1 MDYRLKKQAIIASI
15 LGLVL
20 VLILGGAYY
29 KWLYKAA
36 TCFDGQQNQN
46 EEGLD
51 CGGPCAMSCE
61 LLTVKDLQVEWAK
74 AIFLKDGLYDLA
86 AKINNINPNYGL
98 GRFDYTFK
106 LYDKSGQLLMEKKG
120 SSFSLPNQK
129 KYIVETNVASVAAP
143 TKVELIIQPSEKT
156 DWQKLTND
164 FATPDIFVQDK
175 QFKYLENKAGES
187 QASGIIKNNSVFDL
201 DKIIVSVALF
211 NESKKVIGVNKT
223 EVYTIP
229 AGQERYFSVSW
240 YSALSGEVK
249 SADMLADTNLFADD
263 NYMRR
268 YGTVEK
274 FQEY

>member
-1 MDYRLKKQAIIASI
+1 MDYRRKKQTIIASI
-15 LGLVL
+15 LGLVFISL
-20 VLILGGAYY
+20 LSGAYF
-29 KWLYKAA
+29 KWFYVGA
-36 TCFDGQQNQN
+36 TCFDGKQNQN

-61 LLTVKDLQVEWAK
+61 LLTVKPLQVEWSK

-106 LYDKSGQLLMEKKG
+106 LYDKAGQLLMEKKG

-129 KYIVETNVASVAAP
+129 KYIVETNIASVVAP
-143 TKVELIIQPSEKT
+143 AKVELIVQPSEKT

-201 DKIIVSVALF
+201 DKIIVSVVLF
-211 NESKKVIGVNKT
+211 NESKEVIGVNKT
-223 EVYTIP
+223 EVYTVP